1 MIAMKK
7 LRFNRKFLAFILLYI
22 VFFSFSFTA
31 VSYSKLSST
40 VEKEGYAGV
49 ARWQV
54 EASNTSGTNIVVP
67 RGNTESDLQFQT
79 FVLTVTSYAEVGLDY
94 SVVIKNVPSDVYITF
109 DDVVTPY
116 TPSAA
121 GVITISG
128 LSSFH
133 FDASENTTHT
143 HDIIFFAA
151 ANAAPV
157 SNRALDLDVIFVQEV
172 I

>member
-1 MIAMKK
+1 MKK
-7 LRFNRKFLAFILLYI
+7 FHFNRRILSFILLYI
-22 VFFSFSFTA
+22 AFFAFNFTA
-31 VSYSKLSST
+31 ITYSKLTST
-40 VEKEGYAGV
+40 VEKEVYAGV

-109 DDVVTPY
+109 DGGATPY
-116 TPSAA
+116 TPSGA
-121 GVITISG
+121 GIITISG
-128 LSSFH
+128 LASFH
-133 FDASENTTHT
+133 FDAGANTTHT
-143 HDIIFFAA
+143 HNIIFFAD

-157 SNRALDLDVIFVQEV
+157 SNRTLDLDVIFVQEV